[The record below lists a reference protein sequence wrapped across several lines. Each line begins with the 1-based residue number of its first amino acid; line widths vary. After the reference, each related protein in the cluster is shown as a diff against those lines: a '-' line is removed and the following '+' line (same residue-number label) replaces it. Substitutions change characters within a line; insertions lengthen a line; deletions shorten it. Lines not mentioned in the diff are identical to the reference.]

1 MLPKEGNTMLDN
13 DDGLALI
20 TEIPETLAGTV
31 THAVEHSSYW
41 SPMDPEYGGG
51 GSPEY
56 PLRKQV
62 EKRIR
67 PAGSILQLEN
77 PEVRIETT
85 NHCNYTC
92 IMCPRD
98 KHDRQQ
104 GIMPMTFFRSVVDEV
119 VQMGAK
125 QITLTNFGE
134 PFLDP
139 TLEDKIFYAT
149 EQGLSTYVI
158 SNASLLHLPSK
169 SEFGRDQGM
178 TKMEAA
184 ISAGLSELRLSFY
197 GTNEESYERVM
208 KGGKFERTRENI
220 RLFKEARERIGRKGM
235 SQTQDRESLLPEVSI
250 FFLDLPQNHGDLDE
264 FLELTQDLCDYVEA
278 WKPHNFGLGRENT
291 YRDVSAPQPLKSCGR
306 PQNGPVQINWE
317 GIVVPC
323 CYDYDQAV
331 PLGNVALETV
341 EEVLKGG
348 PYRELRRVHETGCF
362 DDVPYCQRC
371 DQLREHA
378 SAVIYTSNPRHQ
390 DRKAEDIVKSPNTRA
405 GFKLDD

>member
-1 MLPKEGNTMLDN
+1 MLEQ

-20 TEIPETLAGTV
+20 NDLPISLAGTV
-31 THAVEHSSYW
+31 TDRVEHSPYW
-41 SPMDPEYGGG
+41 SPHNPEYGSG

-56 PLRKQV
+56 PLRSKV
-62 EKRIR
+62 ETRIN
-67 PAGSILQLEN
+67 PAGSILKLQN

-98 KHDRQQ
+98 SHDRDQ
-104 GIMPMTFFRSVVDEV
+104 GIMPMTFYRSVVDEV
-119 VQMGAK
+119 KQMGAK

-139 TLEDKIFYAT
+139 TLEDKILYAT
-149 EQGLSTYVI
+149 EQGMSTYVI

-169 SEFGRDQGM
+169 SEYGRKHGM

-208 KGGKFERTRENI
+208 RGGKFERTRENVQ
-220 RLFKEARERIGRKGM
+220 LFKEARVRIGRTGL
-235 SQTQDRESLLPEVSI
+235 SQTQGREALLPEVSI
-250 FFLDLPQNHGDLDE
+250 FFLDLPQNHDDIEE
-264 FLELTQDLCDYVEA
+264 FLQVTEDLCDYVEV
-278 WKPHNFGLGRENT
+278 WMPHNFGLGRENA
-291 YRDVSAPQPLKSCGR
+291 YRDVSVAQPLKSCGR
-306 PQNGPVQINWE
+306 PMNGPIQINWE

-323 CYDYDQAV
+323 CYDYNQAI
-331 PLGNVALETV
+331 PLGNVALQTV

-348 PYRELRRVHETGCF
+348 PCRELRRVHRDGCF

-378 SAVIYTSNPRHQ
+378 SAVVYTTNPRHK

-405 GFKLDD
+405 GFKLDSKG